1 MLFFPIDNLM
11 ETRDMF
17 TRDEHYDASHLNILM
32 YWKGM
37 LAIYTVPN
45 QIFNHAIIRSPL
57 MNTLMSFSSHCS

>member
-32 YWKGM
+32 Y
-37 LAIYTVPN
+37 
-45 QIFNHAIIRSPL
+45 
-57 MNTLMSFSSHCS
+57 